1 MGRNKEN
8 AIKAKKQG
16 YNFTKKQLKKWN
28 VSYDKLILGK
38 PSYDI
43 LVDDKHIGFSRSW
56 TKDITKLL

>member
-28 VSYDKLILGK
+28 VNDKLILGK

-43 LVDDKHIGFSRSW
+43 LVDDKCIFYKKNW
-56 TKDITKLL
+56 YELIKKKI